1 MLIANPIYDNVF
13 KFLMED
19 LEIAKGVISTIIN
32 TEIDH
37 LSFQAQES
45 ITRIDNKFS
54 FYHLDFVARI
64 RQQDCS
70 YKTVLIELQKTNLP
84 NDIMRFRKYLGEKY
98 RDEDEVILDN
108 GKVKQGPI
116 PIINIYLLGFYL
128 SKTLPAVI
136 KVDRRYIDVIHG
148 TEITERNEFIECLSH
163 DSYVIQIPALQIEL
177 KSRLEYVLS
186 IFMQENFINKE
197 NHLKDYRYETEDTLM
212 KKILRKLSTAAGNR
226 DFLRQMEVEE
236 LAYRDYDIL
245 RTTIETSEKRIQE
258 METILQKN
266 ETEIQEK
273 DKVLHEKDM
282 ILREK
287 ERQLL
292 EKECYIKELQEKL
305 NA

>member
-258 METILQKN
+258 METILQEK
-266 ETEIQEK
+266 ETEIQENK
-273 DKVLHEKDM
+273 TA
-282 ILREK
+282 IQEK

-292 EKECYIKELQEKL
+292 ERERRIKELQEKL

>member
-148 TEITERNEFIECLSH
+148 AEITERNEFIECLSH
-163 DSYVIQIPALQIEL
+163 DSYVIQIPALQMEL

-266 ETEIQEK
+266 ETEIK
-273 DKVLHEKDM
+273 K
-282 ILREK
+282 
-287 ERQLL
+287 
-292 EKECYIKELQEKL
+292 
-305 NA
+305 